1 MVWFHRFE
9 QITITYQGQAKVYFM
24 KYVSGIF
31 NNLLNNSFLILNLT
45 HFPSAFQK
53 FMYFEG
59 TCISFLVPCAI
70 TFFGTFFK
78 ISVLKPLA
86 VTVSLSF

>member
-1 MVWFHRFE
+1 MVCVSRPS
-9 QITITYQGQAKVYFM
+9 QGVLHEICMYVCM
-24 KYVSGIF
+24 YVSCIF

-53 FMYFEG
+53 FIYFEG

-70 TFFGTFFK
+70 TFFK
-78 ISVLKPLA
+78 ISVLKS
-86 VTVSLSF
+86 VSRYC